1 MKSSFRTLAVTA
13 FLVSASV
20 AAEPA
25 PWPRFRGPDGSGI
38 AADAKPPTEVG
49 PEKNI
54 KWKIDVASGL
64 SSPIIV
70 GDLVVITAFDG
81 GTLFTIAYRNSDGK
95 EAWRANAKAK
105 EIEAFHKLESS
116 PAASTSTTDGERIVS
131 YFGSCGLICYD
142 LSGKELWRYELP
154 AAQSGGGFGSGVSPI
169 IAEGIVILVRDE
181 FTESRVIALD
191 AASGLLKWQTKRN
204 SPMSYGTPLVC
215 DTPAGKQIVSVGHAR
230 LSGYDLATGEER
242 WTADGVPSGC
252 CTSPVTVDGLVLF
265 AGGASSDTGGLDGKQ
280 QEPPS
285 YDKMLKDLDK
295 DADGKISKAEGEAA
309 FKGFFDNQ
317 DFNKD
322 GFVAREEFEMIM
334 KFMSQ
339 GKNSAFAL
347 KPGGSGDVSET
358 HVVWKKTRGLPYIP
372 TSIAYAGQFVMIRD
386 GGVVTAYDPNTGD
399 EIFQKRLAAP
409 GTYYA
414 SPVAANGHIYFTS
427 LLDGAVTVVKAGAK
441 SPEVI
446 ASNPPLGERVGATP
460 AIAGDTLYIRTAG
473 HLYAFAEK

>member
-1 MKSSFRTLAVTA
+1 
-13 FLVSASV
+13 
-20 AAEPA
+20 
-25 PWPRFRGPDGSGI
+25 
-38 AADAKPPTEVG
+38 
-49 PEKNI
+49 
-54 KWKIDVASGL
+54 
-64 SSPIIV
+64 
-70 GDLVVITAFDG
+70 
-81 GTLFTIAYRNSDGK
+81 
-95 EAWRANAKAK
+95 
-105 EIEAFHKLESS
+105 
-116 PAASTSTTDGERIVS
+116 
-131 YFGSCGLICYD
+131 
-142 LSGKELWRYELP
+142 
-154 AAQSGGGFGSGVSPI
+154 
-169 IAEGIVILVRDE
+169 
-181 FTESRVIALD
+181 
-191 AASGLLKWQTKRN
+191 
-204 SPMSYGTPLVC
+204 
-215 DTPAGKQIVSVGHAR
+215 
-230 LSGYDLATGEER
+230 
-242 WTADGVPSGC
+242 
-252 CTSPVTVDGLVLF
+252 
-265 AGGASSDTGGLDGKQ
+265 
-280 QEPPS
+280 
-285 YDKMLKDLDK
+285 
-295 DADGKISKAEGEAA
+295 
-309 FKGFFDNQ
+309 
-317 DFNKD
+317 
-322 GFVAREEFEMIM
+322 MIM